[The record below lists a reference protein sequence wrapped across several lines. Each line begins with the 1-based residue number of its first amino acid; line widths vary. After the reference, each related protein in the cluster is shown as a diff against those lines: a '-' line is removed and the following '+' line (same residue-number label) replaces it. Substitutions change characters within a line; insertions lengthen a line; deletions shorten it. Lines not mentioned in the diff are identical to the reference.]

1 MKSTQNI
8 DKKILVGTKVMD
20 LISID
25 GYSVSEALN
34 HEYAEVLAD
43 RREANPELKAL
54 SAMQIA
60 LLDAGVTG
68 STKIGKVLD
77 QTITTQTDGNE
88 YLFPAWI
95 DSVLHESLYGQDIM
109 QYVVGAPIMTNETTL
124 KAITLDLLSDAN
136 KGATKMKRV
145 AEGADLPLAQ
155 IATGSAGINLFKRG
169 RAVQM
174 TYEALR
180 RLPFD
185 VFAKIINAISR
196 DISGQEIS
204 EATYILI
211 NGDGNSN
218 AASSIGFATGTANVV
233 TADEYVKSLVAFYTS
248 TNLTPTTVIC
258 ASDMFHSLAKLR
270 FDPTLSE
277 GAYKGFG
284 IDTPQINIQNIQ
296 LLLADV
302 PKIGGKNVAVIFNKD
317 YALNKYVE
325 TGSQIQEYD
334 ANIRNQ
340 TRLKTISETAGFAK
354 FDANAVRYLA
364 SA

>member
-1 MKSTQNI
+1 MKSTQTI
-8 DKKILVGTKVMD
+8 DKPIRVGKNIMD
-20 LISID
+20 LIVD
-25 GYSVSEALN
+25 EGFSVAEALN
-34 HEYAEVLAD
+34 SEYMEVLAA
-43 RREANPELKAL
+43 RREQNPELQKL

-77 QTITTQTDGNE
+77 QISTQTDGNE
-88 YLFPAWI
+88 LLFPAWI

-109 QYVVGAPIMTNETTL
+109 QYVVGSPIMTNETVL
-124 KAITLDLLSDAN
+124 KAITLNLLSDTN
-136 KGATKMKRV
+136 KDATKMKRV
-145 AEGADLPLAQ
+145 AEGADLPLAE
-155 IATGSAGINLFKRG
+155 IATGSAGINLWKRG

-174 TYEALR
+174 TYEAIR

-204 EATYILI
+204 EATYVLL

-218 AASSIGFATGTANVV
+218 PATSIGFATATANVI
-233 TADEYVKSLVAFYTS
+233 TADEYVKALVKFYTS
-248 TNLTPTTVIC
+248 TNLNPTTVIC
-258 ASDMFHSLAKLR
+258 AEDMFNALAKLR
-270 FDPTLSE
+270 FDPTLVE
-277 GAYKGFG
+277 GAAKGFG
-284 IDTPQINIQNIQ
+284 IDTPQINVPSIK

-302 PKIGGKNVAVIFNKD
+302 PKISNKNVAVIFNKD

-340 TRLKTISETAGFAK
+340 TQLKTISETAGFAK

-364 SA
+364 FA

>member
-1 MKSTQNI
+1 MKSTQTI
-8 DKKILVGTKVMD
+8 DKPIRVGKNIMD
-20 LISID
+20 LIVD
-25 GYSVSEALN
+25 EGFSVAEALN
-34 HEYAEVLAD
+34 SEYMEVLAA
-43 RREANPELKAL
+43 RREQNPELQKL

-77 QTITTQTDGNE
+77 QISTQTDGNE
-88 YLFPAWI
+88 LLFPAWI

-109 QYVVGAPIMTNETTL
+109 QYVVGSPIMTNETVL
-124 KAITLDLLSDAN
+124 KAITLNLLSDTN
-136 KGATKMKRV
+136 KDATKMKRV
-145 AEGADLPLAQ
+145 AEGADLPLAE
-155 IATGSAGINLFKRG
+155 IATGSAGINLWKRG

-174 TYEALR
+174 TYEAIR

-204 EATYILI
+204 EATYVLL

-218 AASSIGFATGTANVV
+218 PATSIGFSTGTANVV
-233 TADEYVKSLVAFYTS
+233 TADEYVKALVKFYTS
-248 TNLTPTTVIC
+248 TNLNPTTVIC
-258 ASDMFHSLAKLR
+258 SEDMYNSLAKLR

-284 IDTPQINIQNIQ
+284 IDTPQINISNIK

-302 PKIGGKNVAVIFNKD
+302 PKISNKNVAVIFNKD

-340 TRLKTISETAGFAK
+340 TQLKTISETAGFAK